1 MSSISNSDLDESTA
15 TQSIASSCTDVENQ
29 NQHASVTTPLLAATE
44 VSSPFIVT
52 FKRPFDDRNPLD
64 WDVKRKWMVT
74 NVLSATGFN
83 RILVSTILAPALA
96 AMARDLD
103 MNSTESV
110 MALSIYLL
118 ATAFGPLFIGPL
130 TEVYGRQAVLHGSNI
145 WFLAWN
151 VLCGFADTKELLL
164 VARFMAGFG
173 ASSVYSLA
181 GGVLGDIWHPEQR
194 GESLGWYLAI
204 PLIAVA
210 AGPILGGVITAYLSW
225 RWMFWITSMVQAVMM
240 LFCFRT
246 FRETYAPVIL
256 HRIARDLRAETG
268 NEKYQTIDECLRRQ
282 KSVYRVLA
290 SALSRPLRLLVC
302 HPIIQISSIILAF
315 NYGLLYLAMAS
326 FADLWMTQYRQSITV
341 SGLHYIACALGELLG
356 SRIGGPLM
364 DRLFVYMQRRSYTG
378 QHVPEFRLP
387 LLIPGALIA
396 PAGLLIYGW
405 AAEYLVHWIV
415 VDMGMFLALFGLQLI
430 GLSMQA
436 YVMDAY
442 PDHIS
447 SALAASQFLRS
458 LTAFAF
464 PLFAPA
470 MYAALGYGWGNSA
483 VAVTGLVIGLPV
495 PMLLWRFGARLRRES
510 ESSY

>member
-1 MSSISNSDLDESTA
+1 MSSVSDFDESTA
-15 TQSIASSCTDVENQ
+15 TQSVASTCTCTDVENQ
-29 NQHASVTTPLLAATE
+29 HAVSATTPLLAAA

-52 FKRPFDDRNPLD
+52 FKEPFDDRNPLD
-64 WDVKRKWMVT
+64 WDIKRKWMVT

-96 AMARDLD
+96 PMARDLD
-103 MNSTESV
+103 MTSTESV
-110 MALSIYLL
+110 MTLSIYLL

-130 TEVYGRQAVLHGSNI
+130 TEVYGREIVLHGSNI

-151 VLCGFADTKELLL
+151 VICGFATTKELLL

-194 GESLGWYLAI
+194 GASLGWYLAI

-210 AGPILGGVITAYLSW
+210 AGPILGGAITAYLSW
-225 RWMFWITSMVQAVMM
+225 RWMFWITSIVQAVMI
-240 LFCFRT
+240 LFCFKT

-256 HRIARDLRAETG
+256 HRIARHLRSETG
-268 NEKYQTIDECLRRQ
+268 NEKYQTIDERLKRQ
-282 KSVYRVLA
+282 KSVSRVLA

-326 FADLWMTQYRQSITV
+326 FADLWMNQYHQSITV
-341 SGLHYIACALGELLG
+341 SGLHYIACAMGELLG

-364 DRLFVYMQRRSYTG
+364 DRLFVYMQARSHTG
-378 QHVPEFRLP
+378 EHVAEYRLP

-396 PAGLLIYGW
+396 PAGLLVYGW
-405 AAEYLVHWIV
+405 AAEYLLHWIV
-415 VDMGMFLALFGLQLI
+415 VDLGMFLALFGLQLI

-442 PDHIS
+442 PDRIS

-464 PLFAPA
+464 PLFAPGI
-470 MYAALGYGWGNSA
+470 YAALGYGWGNSVMA
-483 VAVTGLVIGLPV
+483 ILGLVIGLPV
-495 PMLLWRFGARLRRES
+495 TMLLWGVGAKLRRKS
-510 ESSY
+510 ELSY

>member
-1 MSSISNSDLDESTA
+1 MSSIPDFDERSATASEAST
-15 TQSIASSCTDVENQ
+15 CTDVES
-29 NQHASVTTPLLAATE
+29 QHASATTPLLAAA
-44 VSSPFIVT
+44 VSSPFIVA
-52 FKRPFDDRNPLD
+52 FKKPFDERNPLD
-64 WDVKRKWMVT
+64 WDVKHKWMVT

-83 RILVSTILAPALA
+83 RILVSTILAPALG
-96 AMARDLD
+96 AMSSDLG
-103 MNSTESV
+103 MSSTESV

-130 TEVYGRQAVLHGSNI
+130 TEVYGREIVLHGSNL

-151 VLCGFADTKELLL
+151 VVCGCANTKELLL

-194 GESLGWYLAI
+194 GASLGWYLAI

-210 AGPILGGVITAYLSW
+210 AGPILGGAITAHLSW
-225 RWMFWITSMVQAVMM
+225 RWMFWITSVVQAVMS
-240 LFCFRT
+240 LFCFTT
-246 FRETYAPVIL
+246 FQETYAPVIL
-256 HRIARDLRAETG
+256 HRIARHLRSETG
-268 NEKYQTIDECLRRQ
+268 NEKYQTMEERLERQ
-282 KSVYRVLA
+282 RPVSRVLA

-302 HPIIQISSIILAF
+302 HPIIQISSVILAF

-326 FADLWMTQYRQSITV
+326 FADLWMTQYRQSITA
-341 SGLHYIACALGELLG
+341 SGFHYIACALGELLG

-364 DRLFVYMQRRSYTG
+364 DRLFVYMQNWSYTG
-378 QHVPEFRLP
+378 EHVAEFRLP
-387 LLIPGALIA
+387 LLLPGALIA
-396 PAGLLIYGW
+396 PAGLVLYGW
-405 AAEYLVHWIV
+405 AAEYLLHWIV
-415 VDMGMFLALFGLQLI
+415 VDAGMFLALFGLQLI

-442 PDHIS
+442 PDHVS
-447 SALAASQFLRS
+447 SALSASQFLRS

-464 PLFAPA
+464 PLFAPG
-470 MYAALGYGWGNSA
+470 MYAALGYGWGNTTMA
-483 VAVTGLVIGLPV
+483 VLGLVIGLPA
-495 PMLLWRFGARLRRES
+495 PMLLWRFGARLRRKA

>member
-1 MSSISNSDLDESTA
+1 MSSVSDSDESTA
-15 TQSIASSCTDVENQ
+15 AASVACSYIDVENQ
-29 NQHASVTTPLLAATE
+29 HVSASTPLLAATF
-44 VSSPFIVT
+44 SSPFLVS
-52 FKRPFDDRNPLD
+52 FKKPFDARNPLD
-64 WDVKRKWMVT
+64 WDDKRKWRVT

-96 AMARDLD
+96 SMATDLH
-103 MNSTESV
+103 MTSTESV
-110 MALSIYLL
+110 MTLSIYLL

-130 TEVYGRQAVLHGSNI
+130 TEVYGREVVLHGSNI

-151 VLCGFADTKELLL
+151 VICGFANTKQLLL

-225 RWMFWITSMVQAVMM
+225 RWMFWITSIIQAVMV
-240 LFCFRT
+240 LFCFTT
-246 FRETYAPVIL
+246 FQETYAPVIL
-256 HRIARDLRAETG
+256 QRIARDLRSETG
-268 NEKYQTIDECLRRQ
+268 NEKYQTIDERLARP
-282 KSVYRVLA
+282 KSVSRVLA

-302 HPIIQISSIILAF
+302 HPIIQISSLILAF

-326 FADLWMTQYRQSITV
+326 FADLWIRQYHQSTTV
-341 SGLHYIACALGELLG
+341 SGLHYIACAMGELLG
-356 SRIGGPLM
+356 SRIGGPLL
-364 DRLFVYMQRRSYTG
+364 DRLFVYMQRRSPTG
-378 QHVPEFRLP
+378 EHVPEFRLP
-387 LLIPGALIA
+387 LMVPGALIA
-396 PAGLLIYGW
+396 PIGLIVYGW

-415 VDMGMFLALFGLQLI
+415 VDIGMFLALFALQLI

-442 PDHIS
+442 ADHVS

-464 PLFAPA
+464 PLFAPG

-483 VAVTGLVIGLPV
+483 MAMLDLFIGLPV
-495 PMLLWRFGARLRRES
+495 AMLLWWFGAKLRNKS
-510 ESSY
+510 EWSR